1 MLVLSGQVEEVRRL
15 VAIDHAT
22 GDIFAQDVEALVNTV
37 NCKGVMGRG
46 IALEFKKRYPDNF
59 KEYKAA
65 CDRGD
70 VKPGQMFIFEME
82 PINPQLDLFSASSGH
97 ELTQSSTPR
106 LIVNFPTKRHWRAK
120 SRMEDIDSGLEALR
134 QEIVDRNIKSIAIP
148 PLGCGLGGLKWDDVR
163 PRIESMLN
171 EVDGLHAVIL
181 EPGGYAG

>member
-1 MLVLSGQVEEVRRL
+1 MLVLSGQVAEARLL
-15 VAIDHAT
+15 VAIDRAT

-46 IALEFKKRYPDNF
+46 IALEFKKRFPENF

-65 CDRGD
+65 CDRGE

-82 PINPQLDLFSASSGH
+82 PINPQLDLFPSSNGD
-97 ELTQSSTPR
+97 ELTQRITPR

-134 QEIVDRNIKSIAIP
+134 QEIVDRDIKSIAIP
-148 PLGCGLGGLKWDDVR
+148 PLGCGLGGLRWDDVR
-163 PRIESMLN
+163 PRIESMLH
-171 EVDGLHAVIL
+171 EIEGLHAVVL
-181 EPGGYAG
+181 EPGGYAR